1 MTTTALPV
9 LHRRFA
15 PPAHFEPGAAAGYSL
30 LPLRFVALDA
40 ARHVLTNFAGE
51 HLVLPKETLRRFVRH
66 ELRPDDPAYAELK
79 SRHFLLDVASSVALD
94 LLAVKYRTKQSR
106 LAEFT
111 SLFMFVV
118 TLRCEH
124 TCAYC
129 QVSRQTQD
137 KSAFDMTPA
146 TADAAVEFMFRSPAR
161 SLKVEFQGGEPL
173 LNFGMVQ
180 YVVRRVLERNAA
192 ERRDVAFVIATNLAL
207 LTDEVLDFCRAHDVY
222 LSTSLD
228 GPRDLHNRNRPRP
241 GRDSYE
247 RAVDGIRRARHALGP
262 HKVSALMTTTQASL
276 RQPEAI
282 VDEYLRQGFG
292 SIFLRSVSPYGFAVR
307 GRGGGGGGVAR
318 DYDAEE
324 WLAFY
329 RRALAY
335 IIGLNRNG
343 VPFQEEYTRLV
354 LRRMLTPYP
363 TGYVDLQ
370 SPAGIGIAALV
381 FNYDGDVYA
390 SDEARMLAEMGDRT
404 FRLGSLHAD
413 PYEGVMRGDALLGPL
428 LDSMTEGVPACS
440 DCGFQPYCGSDPVY
454 HHATQGDAV
463 GFKPSSGFCR
473 RSMGVYRHLVALLED
488 DPDAAAVLKRWV

>member
-1 MTTTALPV
+1 M
-9 LHRRFA
+9 
-15 PPAHFEPGAAAGYSL
+15 
-30 LPLRFVALDA
+30 
-40 ARHVLTNFAGE
+40 TNFAGE

-66 ELRPDDPAYAELK
+66 ELTADSPEYDELK
-79 SRHFLLDVASSVALD
+79 SRHFLMDRTSSVALD

-124 TCAYC
+124 SCAYC

-146 TADAAVEFMFRSPAR
+146 TADAAIDFLFRSPAR
-161 SLKVEFQGGEPL
+161 ALKVEFQGGEPL
-173 LNFGMVQ
+173 LNFELVR
-180 YVVRRVLERNAA
+180 YVVRHVLERNATEA
-192 ERRDVAFVIATNLAL
+192 RDVAFVIATNLAL
-207 LTDEVLDFCRAHDVY
+207 LTDEILEFCREHDVY
-222 LSTSLD
+222 ISTSLD
-228 GPRDLHNRNRPRP
+228 GPRELHNRNRPRP

-247 RAVDGIRRARHALGP
+247 KATDGIRRARQALGP

-276 RQPEAI
+276 AQPEAI
-282 VDEYLRQGFG
+282 VDEYLRQGFS
-292 SIFLRSVSPYGFAVR
+292 SIFLRSISPYGFAVR
-307 GRGGGGGGVAR
+307 GGGGRAP
-318 DYDAEE
+318 DYDVEA

-335 IIGLNRNG
+335 IIELNRKG
-343 VPFQEEYTRLV
+343 VPFHEEYTSLV
-354 LRRMLTPYP
+354 LRRILTPYP

-370 SPAGIGIAALV
+370 SPAGIGIAGLV

-390 SDEARMLAEMGDRT
+390 SDESRMLAEMGDRT

-413 PYEGVMRGDALLGPL
+413 RFEDVMRCDALLGPL
-428 LDSMTEGVPACS
+428 RDTMAEGVPGCS

-454 HHATQGDAV
+454 HHATQGDAI
-463 GFKPSSGFCR
+463 GFKPTSGFCR
-473 RSMGVYRHLVALLED
+473 RSMGVYRHLITLLED
-488 DPDAAAVLKRWV
+488 DPQAGGILKRWV